1 MDDNL
6 PAGGKTSSL
15 VDQQP
20 VAKPTQPVADKTTG
34 YQPSPTPSEQKEVVG
49 SLFKEGEPRVIEK
62 KEFEPAPEVKKWVS
76 KVKEAEEITLPKPIT
91 DEYGQILIE
100 AAAPVKPR
108 IVLPLTKPKI
118 KKALQKKIVESIRW
132 LAEWCLRLIKM
143 FPKRVSYKQL
153 T

>member
-1 MDDNL
+1 MDTKPSAVSNNQ
-6 PAGGKTSSL
+6 K
-15 VDQQP
+15 QP
-20 VAKPTQPVADKTTG
+20 VQKPTQSIIDKQARVKSIT
-34 YQPSPTPSEQKEVVG
+34 YQQPAPKEQKEILG

-76 KVKEAEEITLPKPIT
+76 KVKEAEEITLPKPIK
-91 DEYGQILIE
+91 DEYGQILIK

-108 IVLPLTKPKI
+108 VVLPLTKPKI

-143 FPKRVSYKQL
+143 FPKRVSYKTQ
-153 T
+153 